1 MTSNSKSAL
10 LEILGKGDAMHG
22 WGAILALGRDK
33 VNQLIEAQFI
43 ENFNHQDFIKP
54 ITDQYYSDSN
64 YSELVVLDGVML
76 GPPTLSFEQSSGR
89 TSTVTVAMELI
100 AGRCSAQETSPGNAS
115 RLRRSHELA
124 KGMGYTLQMQAKLVV
139 VPVPGSK
146 QQQLAIDFGQATDP
160 VCNLA
165 FAGDAARK
173 MGEFFLKQLRQQPD
187 FKQIFG
193 FINIAPI
200 SNDVLTID
208 RIDPIAQKAPEGAG
222 QGSQPGADG
231 AVLLLMQL
239 RGDANPG
246 VIPDAFTYLLPLK
259 DEPGD
264 GNFSATLLLGKIRA
278 TFSTDLGSGLLSQL
292 IMPEGYVVSIREEHD
307 PHDKVLFGDV
317 WPSTS
322 ICQLLPPISHLGA
335 GESLTYT
342 TGCDNSLSGWEA
354 RDITSPRAAGTIDS
368 GVYSSRP
375 SGELASAQRVVVV
388 SAKVSDQPDAATR
401 SALLVESSE
410 PLIISPRVIVWYSGQ
425 DPINFT
431 SNAIGN
437 IEWKPLGEKM
447 GELVKDAN
455 DPRRAVFT
463 PAESSDVLVRVQRV
477 EVSVGEARGHATVV
491 MLKAEPKL
499 DVAPYYVPTL
509 RPGTTQT
516 FSLDD
521 PQTRWENYGP
531 GEIDPGTGVY
541 RAPDQPDGEASVV
554 VGYAGRFFGVAVVEH
569 YAGVSAQAFGLA
581 ERWKA
586 LKEFSLTL
594 NNKNRN
600 KVWANGYQQV
610 GIDIVI
616 ATHSFTGGNGED
628 VWDPVNDTELSTLVL
643 LDEIGNEIPYL
654 TPDQLGIPADSPELW
669 MARKKRNHF
678 DYYPVDG
685 PGAAGEVRGA
695 EEGKRTV
702 TLFVHSKSAE
712 VARFKAKFQD
722 YNRGWR
728 NSVDID
734 EAKGK
739 VEISGIKTPEPSLNS
754 YLWPNQGG
762 KRVAESQ
769 GFTEGDDA
777 FNYWHRTTDYW
788 QLSGNGISFVEVAF
802 ESASMIRW
810 ESEQIA
816 ETFGTYTGIVFKP
829 RRPLEAPPVP
839 IAVQYQAELQLLSK
853 LPEVKVTLD
862 TKLKGQ
868 GEPSE
873 GALIITLERV
883 PDLGYWSPTR
893 YRDVLEGAM
902 KFSLIDNY
910 GTTHRLKVLF
920 GSGMGGR
927 NVLELQLQ

>member
-1 MTSNSKSAL
+1 M
-10 LEILGKGDAMHG
+10 LGKGDAMHG

-43 ENFNHQDFIKP
+43 ENFNHHDFIKP
-54 ITDQYYSDSN
+54 ISGQYYSDSN
-64 YSELVVLDGVML
+64 YSELVLLDGVMF

-100 AGRCSAQETSPGNAS
+100 AGRCSAQETSPGNAK

-139 VPVPGSK
+139 VPAPDSK

-165 FAGDAARK
+165 FAGDSARK
-173 MGEFFLKQLRQQPD
+173 MGEFFLEQLRQQPD

-193 FINIAPI
+193 FINISPI
-200 SNDVLTID
+200 GNDVLTID
-208 RIDPIAQKAPEGAG
+208 RVDPIAQKAPDGAG
-222 QGSQPGADG
+222 QGNQPEADG

-246 VIPDAFTYLLPLK
+246 VIPEDFTYLLPFK
-259 DEPGD
+259 DEPAAGS
-264 GNFSATLLLGKIRA
+264 FSATLLLGKIRA
-278 TFSTDLGSGLLSQL
+278 AFSTYLGSGLLSQL
-292 IMPEGYVVSIREEHD
+292 IMPEGNVVSIREEHD
-307 PHDKVLFGDV
+307 PYDKLLLGDV
-317 WPSTS
+317 RPGIST
-322 ICQLLPPISHLGA
+322 CQLLPPISHLGA

-342 TGCDNSLSGWEA
+342 VGCDTSLSGWEA
-354 RDITSPRAAGTIDS
+354 RDIASPRAAGTIDIDS

-425 DPINFT
+425 APINFT
-431 SNAIGN
+431 SNAVGN

-477 EVSVGEARGHATVV
+477 EISVGEANGHATVV

-499 DVAPYYVPTL
+499 DVAPYYVPSL
-509 RPGTTQT
+509 RPGATQAFT
-516 FSLDD
+516 LDD
-521 PQTRWENYGP
+521 PQARWENYGP
-531 GEIDPGTGVY
+531 GVIDPETGVY
-541 RAPDQPDGEASVV
+541 QAPDQPDGEASVV

-569 YAGVSAQAFGLA
+569 YAGVSAQAFGLE
-581 ERWKA
+581 ERWET
-586 LKEFSLTL
+586 LKEFSLTP

-616 ATHSFTGGNGED
+616 ATHSFKNEDGQD
-628 VWDPVNDTELSTLVL
+628 VWDPVSDSELSKLVL
-643 LDEIGNEIPYL
+643 IDEIGAEIPYL
-654 TPDQLGIPADSPELW
+654 KLDQFGIPADSRELW

-685 PGAAGEVRGA
+685 SSAAGEVRGP
-695 EEGKRTV
+695 EQGKRTV

-712 VARFKAKFQD
+712 VARFRAKFQD
-722 YNRGWR
+722 HRKEWKT
-728 NSVDID
+728 SVEVD
-734 EAKGK
+734 ETKGE
-739 VEISGIKTPEPSLNS
+739 VEISGIKTPEPNLQS
-754 YLWPNQGG
+754 YIWPSQGG

-777 FNYWHRTTDYW
+777 FNYWQRTTDYW
-788 QLSGNGISFVEVAF
+788 QLSGNGISFVEAVY

-810 ESEQIA
+810 ESEQLA
-816 ETFGTYTGIVFKP
+816 ETFGTHTGVVFNP
-829 RRPLEAPPVP
+829 RRALEAPPVP
-839 IAVQYQAELQLLSK
+839 IAVQHQAELQLLSQ
-853 LPEVKVTLD
+853 LPDVNVKLD
-862 TKLKGQ
+862 THLKGQ
-868 GEPSE
+868 HEPSE
-873 GALIITLERV
+873 GALIIVLERV

-893 YRDVLEGAM
+893 FRDVLDGAM

-910 GTTHRLKVLF
+910 GTTHRLKILF
-920 GSGMGGR
+920 GGSRGGR
-927 NVLELQLQ
+927 NYLELQLQ